1 MDIVNTNLSQAV
13 SRKTNLPVNALAL
26 SALLGLMLQ
35 DSPLS
40 QRLTAAALIMLCFV
54 VSLAYTAA
62 ARRRT
67 ESVVGVLEERANP
80 IEPADAVVG
89 LAGACDEVLQIWS
102 AHIDTSRVQTEQ
114 AVTTLTGRFA
124 ALSQRLAASVEA
136 STNAAGNIAGDQAH
150 HGVAAEF
157 DRSRAEL
164 TSVVDMLNG
173 VLAEKRAMSNQLS
186 ELNAHVAA
194 MQNMAVDVGKIASQT
209 NLLALNASI
218 EAARAGDS
226 GRGFAVV
233 ASEVRELSLQ
243 SGHTGRQIGEAI
255 QAISDTMQ
263 KTLQVA
269 EVAAD
274 RDAQTVELA
283 DTTIKGVLERLLQL
297 AGGLSSASAILLRE
311 SSGIGDEIDDIM
323 VSLQFQDRVSQIMC
337 SVRDSQNSFRG
348 HIRDCVE
355 RAEME
360 NAVQVFDLTVVNQ
373 LLTESYS
380 TPEQR
385 NNHAGSPQAAAVE
398 EVTFF

>member
-1 MDIVNTNLSQAV
+1 MDIVNTNLSQTV
-13 SRKTNLPVNALAL
+13 SRKTDLRINALAF
-26 SALLGLMLQ
+26 SALLGLILQ
-35 DSPLS
+35 DSPLW
-40 QRLTAAALIMLCFV
+40 QRLAAAALIALCFV
-54 VSLAYTAA
+54 VSLVYT

-67 ESVVGVLEERANP
+67 ESAVGVPEERAKP
-80 IEPADAVVG
+80 IEPADAVAG
-89 LAGACDEVLQIWS
+89 LASACDEVLQIWS
-102 AHIDTSRVQTEQ
+102 AHIDTSRVQTER
-114 AVTTLTGRFA
+114 AVTALTGRFA
-124 ALSQRLAASVEA
+124 ALSRRLAASVEA
-136 STNAAGNIAGDQAH
+136 SATAAGNIAGDQAH
-150 HGVAAEF
+150 HGMAAEF
-157 DRSRAEL
+157 DRSRTEL

-186 ELNAHVAA
+186 ELNAHVTA

-243 SGHTGRQIGEAI
+243 SGHTGHQIGEAI
-255 QAISDTMQ
+255 RAISDAMQ
-263 KTLQVA
+263 KTLRVA

-274 RDAQTVELA
+274 RDAQTVEQA
-283 DTTIKGVLERLLQL
+283 DMTIKGVLERLLQL

-337 SVRDSQNSFRG
+337 SVRDSQNSFRA
-348 HIRDCVE
+348 HVRDCVE

-360 NAVQVFDLTVVNQ
+360 KAVQVFDLTVVNQ

-385 NNHAGSPQAAAVE
+385 NNHTGSPQAAAVE